1 MARFDGRANLIP
13 FSQKSKEEAREM
25 GKKGGKAS
33 VSVRRARKSF
43 REQLKMMLGCAI
55 PKDSPLYTKMRQQM
69 KSLGFSGDPL
79 VQDITLLGMLM
90 RSAKD
95 VKAAEYIRDTI
106 GEKPVDTFEDVTPQ
120 SPIILE
126 LPKQEEI
133 DAIRKRREERNLAD
147 EKKEKEGK

>member
-1 MARFDGRANLIP
+1 MARFGRRENLTP
-13 FSQKSKEEAREM
+13 FSKGSVDEAREM
-25 GKKGGKAS
+25 GRKGGRAS
-33 VSVRRARKSF
+33 AAVRRTRKTF

-55 PKDSPLYTKMRQQM
+55 PKDSPLYPKMRQQM
-69 KSLGFSGDPL
+69 RTLGFSGDPL
-79 VQDITLLGMLM
+79 VLDITLLGMLM

-106 GEKPVDTFEDVTPQ
+106 GEKPVDAFEDVTPQ

-126 LPKQEEI
+126 LPKQEEL

-147 EKKEKEGK
+147 EKKEKEGT

>member
-1 MARFDGRANLIP
+1 
-13 FSQKSKEEAREM
+13 
-25 GKKGGKAS
+25 
-33 VSVRRARKSF
+33 
-43 REQLKMMLGCAI
+43 
-55 PKDSPLYTKMRQQM
+55 
-69 KSLGFSGDPL
+69 
-79 VQDITLLGMLM
+79 MLM
-90 RSAKD
+90 RSSKD